1 VSIVSSV
8 YLRRC
13 LFVTDHCY
21 CLSFPCDAVCS
32 WHSSCSVFSDENF
45 GVYLLCD
52 VVFVIPTVTV
62 CKLCRLPCVP
72 QSWSVRLPCVPQSC
86 SVVVNSWNM
95 IVVSWSFY
103 NFAHM
108 TNRDVTNRDVTNRD
122 VTNRD
127 VKPVIHDASNR
138 RQLATTFNKQRTGCH

>member
-1 VSIVSSV
+1 
-8 YLRRC
+8 
-13 LFVTDHCY
+13 
-21 CLSFPCDAVCS
+21 
-32 WHSSCSVFSDENF
+32 
-45 GVYLLCD
+45 
-52 VVFVIPTVTV
+52 
-62 CKLCRLPCVP
+62 
-72 QSWSVRLPCVPQSC
+72 
-86 SVVVNSWNM
+86 M

-138 RQLATTFNKQRTGCH
+138 RQLATTFNKQRTGCHWEPATVTD